1 MSSLSSHS
9 NSESNSLTS
18 SYSSSYSNSNVY
30 YLDRNLSSSASSF
43 SSPDS
48 FIENKQIVN
57 NLETFL
63 KSKENEFALDSYPGD
78 CDDNFGIDSSWS
90 HVEKLYSNIYYVS
103 SSSEYLSI
111 NNDILSRVDTGM

>member
-1 MSSLSSHS
+1 MSSLSSNS
-9 NSESNSLTS
+9 NSKSNSLSSPYS
-18 SYSSSYSNSNVY
+18 SYLNSNVY